1 MEAVEIVRRF
11 YAEIWNEGDLDAIP
25 DICHEGIVFRGS
37 LGDSKVGHQG
47 FADYVRYVRGAL
59 AGYRCYIEET
69 VFVDI
74 LEVQGHWAIEPVF
87 LEPGSR
93 VLKIDAG
100 SGELLPW
107 NEAENLSA
115 VGRIDGVQ
123 RAFVGGQI
131 NLIAQFILRDH
142 MTISGNR
149 DQTYRRNR

>member
-69 VFVDI
+69 VCEGERAFAKMLFAGRHEKEFQGYAATGKM
-74 LEVQGHWAIEPVF
+74 LEWAGAALFTIEDGRIAE
-87 LEPGSR
+87 LW
-93 VLKIDAG
+93 VLGDVHG
-100 SGELLPW
+100 LRTQ
-107 NEAENLSA
+107 LSA
-115 VGRIDGVQ
+115 NAETRPSSP
-123 RAFVGGQI
+123 A
-131 NLIAQFILRDH
+131 
-142 MTISGNR
+142 
-149 DQTYRRNR
+149 